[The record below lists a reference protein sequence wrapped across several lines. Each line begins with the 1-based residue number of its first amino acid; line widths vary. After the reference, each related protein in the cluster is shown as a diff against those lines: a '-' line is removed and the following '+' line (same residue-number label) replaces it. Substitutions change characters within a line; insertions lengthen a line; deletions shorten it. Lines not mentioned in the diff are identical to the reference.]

1 MQNSA
6 SASTATQPHANATG
20 ATGGTPICIA
30 IIWLKS
36 SGSAEERADILKT
49 VKGYQGVLDARISAG
64 RPDVIMVD
72 YQQGSV
78 RPSEIIGLIRDD
90 GHNAMQVGC

>member
-1 MQNSA
+1 MQISA
-6 SASTATQPHANATG
+6 SASTTTQPRANAAGATG
-20 ATGGTPICIA
+20 ATPFCIA
-30 IIWLKS
+30 IIWLKG
-36 SGSAEERADILKT
+36 SGGAEERAGILNT

-64 RPDVIMVD
+64 RADVIMVD